1 MLAVLA
7 ARPQPELNLAGEY
20 GLFVSEQADSLVV
33 QWITNEPV
41 PGFIRVTAGD
51 KTVFERETPAGN
63 AHRAA
68 FRVKDTVL
76 SLEYGSRAEP
86 HVTVI
91 DRKPQRRA
99 AVQNSATDSIYVLG
113 DTHGEYDSV
122 MRLLQMTGLVDE
134 QLRWAGGRKRLVLLG
149 DVADRGPDVT
159 KLFWL
164 LYRLER
170 EAELQQGRVHLLLG
184 NHEIMVM
191 LGDVRY
197 VHGKEQ
203 HIARLHDVGY
213 AQMFDVRASILGRWL
228 STKPAVLKV
237 DRLLFVHGGVSSDYA
252 AYTVQAHADSVN
264 AQMGRELFYAQ
275 ADTTARIQVDS
286 LTFARFEDFFWGE
299 RSVFWY
305 RGYAQSDTLGGELDQ
320 LLRHVKADV
329 QLIGHTAQARIHQKY
344 NGKLILVH
352 PREPGTEIL
361 LLTRGPSGFV
371 GERIALNGERERLG
385 D

>member
-1 MLAVLA
+1 MLALLG
-7 ARPQPELNLAGEY
+7 ARPQQKVNLAGEY
-20 GLFVSEQADSLVV
+20 GLFVSERGDSLVV

-41 PGFIRVTAGD
+41 PGFIRATTQS
-51 KTVFERETPAGN
+51 KIVFERETPAGN
-63 AHRAA
+63 AHRVA
-68 FRVKDTVL
+68 FRARNSVL
-76 SLEYGSRAEP
+76 SLEYGSRDEQY
-86 HVTVI
+86 VTVI
-91 DRKPQRRA
+91 DRKPPRRA
-99 AVQNSATDSIYVLG
+99 AVQSGAADSIYVFG

-122 MRLLQMTGLVDE
+122 VRLLQMTGLVDHD
-134 QLRWAGGRKRLVLLG
+134 LGWTGGRKRLVLLG

-170 EAELQQGRVHLLLG
+170 EAELQQGRVHVLLG

-191 LGDVRY
+191 QGDLRY
-197 VHGKEQ
+197 VHAKEQ

-213 AQMFDVRASILGRWL
+213 ARMFDVRTSILGRWL

-252 AYTVQAHADSVN
+252 DYTVQAHADSVS
-264 AQMGRELFYAQ
+264 AQMGRELFHAQ
-275 ADTTARIQVDS
+275 ADTAAWIQVDS
-286 LTFARFEDFFWGE
+286 LTLARFEDFFWGE

-305 RGYAQSDTLGGELDQ
+305 RGYAESDTLGGELDRV
-320 LLRHVKADV
+320 LRRFKADV

-352 PREPGTEIL
+352 PRVPGTEIL
-361 LLTRGPSGFV
+361 LLTRGAAGYV
-371 GERIALNGERERLG
+371 GERIGLNGERETL
-385 D
+385 

>member
-1 MLAVLA
+1 MATLA
-7 ARPQPELNLAGEY
+7 ARPQESINLAGEY
-20 GLFVSEQADSLVV
+20 SLYVSESSDSLVV
-33 QWITNEPV
+33 QWLTTEPV
-41 PGFIRVTAGD
+41 PGFIRATAQG
-51 KTVFERETPAGN
+51 KVVLERETPPGT

-68 FRVKDTVL
+68 FRVKDQIL
-76 SLEYGSRAEP
+76 SLQYGSRADQY
-86 HVTVI
+86 VTVI
-91 DRKPQRRA
+91 DRKPPRRA
-99 AVQNSATDSIYVLG
+99 AVQEDADSIYVLG

-122 MRLLQMTGLVDE
+122 VRLLQITGLIDDS
-134 QLRWAGGRKRLVLLG
+134 LRWAGSRKRLVLLG

-170 EAELQQGRVHLLLG
+170 EAEQQQGRVHLLLG

-203 HIARLHDVGY
+203 HIARLHEVGY
-213 AQMFDVRASILGRWL
+213 ARMFDPRASILGRWL
-228 STKPAVLKV
+228 STKPGMLKI

-252 AYTVQAHADSVN
+252 KYTVQAHADSVR

-275 ADTTARIQVDS
+275 ADTSARIQVDS
-286 LTFARFEDFFWGE
+286 LTLAHFEDFFWGE

-305 RGYAQSDTLGGELDQ
+305 RGYAESDTLRDELDRV
-320 LLRHVKADV
+320 LRHFKADI
-329 QLIGHTAQARIHQKY
+329 QLVGHTAQEKIHQKY
-344 NGKLILVH
+344 DGKLILAH
-352 PREPGTEIL
+352 PKQPGTEIL

-371 GERIALNGERERLG
+371 GERIALNGERESLG
-385 D
+385 E